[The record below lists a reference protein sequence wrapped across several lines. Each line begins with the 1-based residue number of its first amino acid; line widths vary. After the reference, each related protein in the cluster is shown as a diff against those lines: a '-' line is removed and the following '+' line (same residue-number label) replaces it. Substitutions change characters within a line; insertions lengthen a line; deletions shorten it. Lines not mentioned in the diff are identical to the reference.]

1 MPTELS
7 NGSASLWRYAAHMS
21 RLPQQWLFCSLMK
34 GLNFWRRSV
43 GGFVPSRL
51 DLLPILRPSSSEPGV
66 SSYLSG
72 SEYQVGRASYSWL
85 RSSAVLQSVQ
95 SMSASSSAPM
105 VRFNL
110 PFERTACGVCSQTV
124 GASATRRKRPYPDSP
139 KWGIFGTW
147 KSLQSRLR
155 ATSRDN
161 SRSVYSRAA
170 GISFKFYGIHCIG
183 QAMHLRKDK

>member
-1 MPTELS
+1 MSTELS
-7 NGSASLWRYAAHMS
+7 IGSASLWRYAAHMS

-110 PFERTACGVCSQTV
+110 PFERTACGVCSQQLLRRGAKVRSQSV
-124 GASATRRKRPYPDSP
+124 GASASRRKPTFRNSP
-139 KWGIFGTW
+139 KWGIARPNC
-147 KSLQSRLR
+147 SLQ
-155 ATSRDN
+155 N
-161 SRSVYSRAA
+161 A
-170 GISFKFYGIHCIG
+170 G
-183 QAMHLRKDK
+183 R